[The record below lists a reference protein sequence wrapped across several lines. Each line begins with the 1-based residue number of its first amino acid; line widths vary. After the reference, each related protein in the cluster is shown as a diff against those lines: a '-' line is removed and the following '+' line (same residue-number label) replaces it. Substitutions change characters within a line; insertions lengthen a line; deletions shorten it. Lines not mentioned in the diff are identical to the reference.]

1 MNFRRLMFL
10 ALAMFWSVS
19 AYAQQQSQQPLTHW
33 AQYAV
38 KPGKEEEF
46 LNLVKT
52 VGQPVRDKLMAD
64 GVVLAWGVE
73 VSLLRGHD
81 PTTHAIWYTVA
92 DWSGIEKVENG
103 LAAQV
108 AKLDAEEAKRAG
120 EGKKKGAKPAEST
133 MERLRD
139 AVDFDKTKDYVTR
152 DLVFVAGQTMPPA
165 GSLPY
170 VRYNFVKVKPGK
182 GEAFRNV
189 WDKYNKPVLDKLVA
203 DGVVLAYGLSIEDV
217 KTTGD
222 FTHYV
227 WYAVNSVGD
236 LEKVRNAYR
245 ADRDRR
251 SHEEREAINEAF
263 LHTLDP
269 DASRNEVDRSVIFH
283 LPGQK

>member
-1 MNFRRLMFL
+1 MKYRRLLFL
-10 ALAMFWSVS
+10 ALAMFWSVA
-19 AYAQQQSQQPLTHW
+19 AYAQQQTPQPLTHW
-33 AQYAV
+33 SEYAV

-73 VSLLRGHD
+73 TSILRGHASG
-81 PTTHAIWYTVA
+81 THLIWYAVA
-92 DWSGIEKVENG
+92 DWSGIEKVETAIG
-103 LAAQV
+103 AQV
-108 AKLDAEEAKRAG
+108 AKVDADAAKAA
-120 EGKKKGAKPAEST
+120 EGKKGAKPASNT
-133 MERLRD
+133 MDRLRD
-139 AVDFDKTKDYVTR
+139 AVDIEKTKDYVTR
-152 DLVFVAGQTMPPA
+152 DLVFVAGQTMPAA

-170 VRYNFVKVKPGK
+170 TRYNFVKIKPGRA
-182 GEAFRNV
+182 EAFRSA
-189 WDKYNKPVLDKLVA
+189 WDKYNKPVLDKLVS

-227 WYAVNSVGD
+227 WYAVKSLGD
-236 LEKVRNAYR
+236 LEKVRDAYR

-269 DASRNEVDRSVIFH
+269 DASRNEVDRALIFH